1 MKKVVYNRLIDFIKK
16 HNSLFSHQYGFRSQ
30 HSTSLAL
37 IPLIDEISSSA
48 DNKEYC
54 AGTFLDLS
62 KAFDT
67 VNLAVQ
73 KGTFLVANL
82 SVLKIGKKG
91 FARFYTY

>member
-16 HNSLFSHQYGFRSQ
+16 HKSLFVHQYGFRSQ
-30 HSTSLAL
+30 HSTRLAL
-37 IPLIDEISSSA
+37 IQLINEISSSA

-54 AGTFLDLS
+54 AGIFLDLS

-73 KGTFLVANL
+73 KGTFLEANL
-82 SVLKIGKKG
+82 RVLKIGKKG
-91 FARFYTY
+91 FATFLF